1 MCEQSMSRKWP
12 AYQFS
17 IKAKGLVWF
26 LGISGVVLITGCSS
40 TKPSFSNRMASIVVT
55 NEPPENIDTTLRSV
69 FKKHW
74 FEETKGEKDELVFQ
88 RPGTFM
94 NSLVYGDWWSGGV
107 WERVKIYQRELDS
120 ERTVVECDGYMVQEH
135 DDPLFQKEKLQ
146 YGSQKKHL
154 QQLMDEVGTEL
165 RLGGVEPPP
174 ATSN

>member
-1 MCEQSMSRKWP
+1 
-12 AYQFS
+12 
-17 IKAKGLVWF
+17 
-26 LGISGVVLITGCSS
+26 
-40 TKPSFSNRMASIVVT
+40 
-55 NEPPENIDTTLRSV
+55 
-69 FKKHW
+69 
-74 FEETKGEKDELVFQ
+74 
-88 RPGTFM
+88 
-94 NSLVYGDWWSGGV
+94 
-107 WERVKIYQRELDS
+107 LDS

>member
-1 MCEQSMSRKWP
+1 MCEESMSRKQS
-12 AYQFS
+12 AAFFRES
-17 IKAKGLVWF
+17 ITPRDFFWVAAISAVLV
-26 LGISGVVLITGCSS
+26 ITGCSS

-55 NEPPENIDTTLRSV
+55 NEPQEKIDTAVRGV

-74 FEETKGEKDELVFQ
+74 FEETKGEKDEIVFQ

-94 NSLVYGDWWSGGV
+94 NSVVYGDWWSGGV

-146 YGSQKKHL
+146 YGSKKKHL
-154 QQLMDEVGTEL
+154 QGLMNEVGAEL
-165 RLGGVEPPP
+165 QAGGAQP
-174 ATSN
+174 